1 MYNVIPTE
9 KYSNVADEMSKAKQS
24 KAEQSKAKQSKGRS
38 KDTKVRFGDGLGD
51 AVG

>member
-9 KYSNVADEMSKAKQS
+9 KYSNVADEMSKAK
-24 KAEQSKAKQSKGRS
+24 QSKAKQSKGRS